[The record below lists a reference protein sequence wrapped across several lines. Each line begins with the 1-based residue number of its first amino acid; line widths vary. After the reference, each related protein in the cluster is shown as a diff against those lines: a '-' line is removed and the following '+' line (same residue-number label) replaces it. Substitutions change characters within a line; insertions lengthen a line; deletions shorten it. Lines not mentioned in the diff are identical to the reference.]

1 MKKFTLFFSA
11 LLFSMMS
18 FAGVVTF
25 DADADKGNAG
35 TDSNNAAAYTITKG
49 GVTVEVSSGILGTYN
64 NEMHY
69 RIYKNQTLKITS
81 TAGNITSV
89 EFTCTANGDTKYGPG
104 CFTVDGGDYTYAE
117 AVGTWTGSATE
128 ITFTAATNQ
137 VRASQIVVTID
148 GEVGETPEQ
157 PETPEEPET
166 PVTPENPEGV
176 ITCAE
181 AVAICE
187 ATGETAT
194 TETYTIRGYVTEIKE
209 AYTDQYK
216 NVSCWMADEKGG
228 GQVFLAF
235 RVKPINAADQAVKVN
250 DYIEVKGALVNYYG
264 NTPETTAGGSMTI
277 ITAGEGGETPEEPET
292 PVTPENPEGVITCA
306 EAVAIC
312 EATGETATT
321 ETYTIRGYVTE
332 IKEAYTDQYKNVSC
346 WMADEKGGGQVFLA
360 FRVKPINAADQAVKV
375 NDYIEVKGALVN
387 YYGNTPETTAG
398 GSMTIITAGEGG
410 ETPEEPETPVTPET
424 PEGAIVFD
432 ADVDQGNAGTD
443 SNNAAAYEVEKNGV
457 TMTVSSG
464 ILGTFNN
471 EVHYRIYKNQTLTL
485 TSTVGNIVKVEFTC
499 TADGDTK
506 YGPGG
511 FTVTEGEY
519 GHTGG
524 AVGTWTGSAS
534 EIVFS
539 ASVNQV
545 RASQVVVT
553 IEGGATPDTDVV
565 NVTDM
570 QYADAYYME
579 EDGVAYW
586 DIQMYNVDEATEEIV
601 VPIVLLGVEAKSKTA
616 LNGTYDMFDA
626 FYGDSIDVDTYDL
639 FGIAMDAETVGTLT
653 IKNVN
658 EEGDYSFVGSFVG
671 EDGKTYKINTVANV
685 YAEDDATEEV
695 IELKEEGT
703 DEPGDDPVTP
713 PTPPTTD
720 GAVTFDADVDQGNAG
735 TDSNNAAAYTITKSG
750 VTMEVSSG
758 ILGTYNNEMHYRVYK
773 NQTLTLTSTVGKIV
787 KVEFTCTANDAEKY
801 GPGCFTVDGGDY
813 TYAGPVGT
821 WTGSADAIVFTAS
834 SNQVRATQV
843 VVTLAS
849 TGTGVED
856 VVTVE
861 VPVKVIENGQLMII
875 RGENVYNVLGAQ
887 VK

>member
-1 MKKFTLFFSA
+1 MFFSA

-25 DADADKGNAG
+25 DADVDQGNAG
-35 TDSNNAAAYTITKG
+35 TDSNNAAAYTITKD

-89 EFTCTANGDTKYGPG
+89 QFTCTGNGSEKYGPG
-104 CFTVDGGDYTYAE
+104 CFTVDSGDYTNDGA

-128 ITFTAATNQ
+128 ITFTASANQ
-137 VRASQIVVTID
+137 VRATQIVVATD
-148 GEVGETPEQ
+148 GAEIPDQ
-157 PETPEEPET
+157 PEEPET
-166 PVTPENPEGV
+166 PETPDVPAPEGV

-250 DYIEVKGALVNYYG
+250 DYIEVTGNLVNYYG

-292 PVTPENPEGVITCA
+292 PE
-306 EAVAIC
+306 
-312 EATGETATT
+312 
-321 ETYTIRGYVTE
+321 
-332 IKEAYTDQYKNVSC
+332 
-346 WMADEKGGGQVFLA
+346 
-360 FRVKPINAADQAVKV
+360 
-375 NDYIEVKGALVN
+375 
-387 YYGNTPETTAG
+387 
-398 GSMTIITAGEGG
+398 
-410 ETPEEPETPVTPET
+410 TPET
-424 PEGAIVFD
+424 PEGGIVFD
-432 ADVDQGNAGTD
+432 ADVDMGNASTD
-443 SNNAAAYEVEKNGV
+443 FNTAGAYEVTKSGV
-457 TMTVSSG
+457 TLNVSSG
-464 ILGTFNN
+464 IIGTYNN
-471 EVHYRIYKNQTLTL
+471 ENHYRIYKSQTITL
-485 TSTVGNIVKVEFTC
+485 TSTVGNITSVSFTC
-499 TADGDTK
+499 TANDAEK
-506 YGPGG
+506 YGPGCL
-511 FTVTEGEY
+511 TVDGGEY
-519 GHTGG
+519 TYSG

-534 EIVFS
+534 EITFT
-539 ASVNQV
+539 ASTNQV
-545 RASQVVVT
+545 RATQIVVVV
-553 IEGGATPDTDVV
+553 EGGETPDTDVV
-565 NVTDM
+565 NVKDLS
-570 QYADAYYME
+570 YADAYYYE
-579 EDGVAYW
+579 EEGTALW
-586 DIQMYNVDEATEEIV
+586 EIQLYNIDEAAEAYMM
-601 VPIVLLGVEAKSKTA
+601 PIVFVGIEAKSKTS
-616 LNGTYDMFDA
+616 LNGTYDMLLA
-626 FYGDSIDVDTYDL
+626 LYGTTLDEETYEVDGVWNDET
-639 FGIAMDAETVGTLT
+639 IAATLT
-653 IKNVN
+653 IKNVDN
-658 EEGDYSFVGSFVG
+658 DNNYSFVGTFVG

-685 YAEDDATEEV
+685 YAEDDTTGEV
-695 IELKEEGT
+695 IELKEDGNN
-703 DEPGDDPVTP
+703 DPVTP
-713 PTPPTTD
+713 PTPPTPD

-758 ILGTYNNEMHYRVYK
+758 ILGTYNNEMHYRIYK
-773 NQTLTLTSTVGKIV
+773 SQTLTLTSTVGKIV
-787 KVEFTCTANDAEKY
+787 KVEFTCTANDDAKY

-843 VVTLAS
+843 VVTLES

-856 VVTVE
+856 VMTVE

>member
-137 VRASQIVVTID
+137 VRATQIVVTID

-166 PVTPENPEGV
+166 PETPETPAGV

-181 AVAICE
+181 ALAICLE
-187 ATGETAT
+187 TGETST
-194 TETYTIRGYVTEIKE
+194 TETYTIRGYVTEIKT
-209 AYTDQYK
+209 AYSEQYG
-216 NVSCWMADEKGG
+216 NISLWLADTPDG
-228 GQVFLAF
+228 GQVLQAY
-235 RVKPINAADQAVKVN
+235 RVKPVNTADINVAVG
-250 DYIEVKGALVNYYG
+250 DYVEVVGTLVNYMG
-264 NTPETTAGGSMTI
+264 NTPEVNAGGTYTI

-306 EAVAIC
+306 EALEIC
-312 EATGETATT
+312 LATGETSTT
-321 ETYTIRGYVTE
+321 ETYTIRAYVTE
-332 IKEAYTDQYKNVSC
+332 IKTAYSEQYGNISL
-346 WMADEKGGGQVFLA
+346 WLADTPDGGQVLQA
-360 FRVKPINAADQAVKV
+360 YRVKPVNTADINVAVG
-375 NDYIEVKGALVN
+375 DYVEVVGTLVN
-387 YYGNTPETTAG
+387 YMGNTPEVNAG
-398 GSMTIITAGEGG
+398 GTYTIITAGEGG

-432 ADVDQGNAGTD
+432 ADEDMGNASTD
-443 SNNAAAYEVEKNGV
+443 YNNAAAYEVEKNGV
-457 TMTVSSG
+457 ILSVSSG
-464 ILGTFNN
+464 VIGTYNN
-471 EVHYRIYKNQTLTL
+471 ENHYRIYKNQTLVL
-485 TSTVGNIVKVEFTC
+485 TSTVGNITSVQFTC
-499 TADGDTK
+499 TANNDEK
-506 YGPGG
+506 YGPGC
-511 FTVTEGEY
+511 FTVDGGDYTY
-519 GHTGG
+519 SG
-524 AVGTWTGSAS
+524 AVGTWTGSAA
-534 EIVFS
+534 EITFS
-539 ASVNQV
+539 AAANQV
-545 RASQVVVT
+545 RATQIVVT
-553 IEGGATPDTDVV
+553 IEGGATPTDVV
-565 NVTDM
+565 NVKDLA
-570 QYADAYYME
+570 YADAYYIE
-579 EDGVAYW
+579 EDGFAYW
-586 DIQMYNVDEATEEIV
+586 EVQLYNVDEVAEEIIL
-601 VPIVLLGVEAKSKTA
+601 PIMAVGFEAKSKTA
-616 LNGTYDMFDA
+616 LNGEYDLLLA
-626 FYGDSIDVDTYDL
+626 LYGTSVSEDTYEIEGVWND
-639 FGIAMDAETVGTLT
+639 ETIPATLT
-653 IKNVN
+653 IKNVDN
-658 EEGDYSFVGSFVG
+658 EGNYSFVGTFVG
-671 EDGKTYKINTVANV
+671 EDGKTYKINTISNV
-685 YAEDDATEEV
+685 YAIEDATEEV

-703 DEPGDDPVTP
+703 DEPGDDHV
-713 PTPPTTD
+713 TPPTTD

-787 KVEFTCTANDAEKY
+787 KVEFTCTANGEEKY
-801 GPGCFTVDGGDY
+801 GPGCFTVDGGEY
-813 TYAGPVGT
+813 TYAGAVGT

-834 SNQVRATQV
+834 TNQVRATQV

>member
-18 FAGVVTF
+18 FAATVTF
-25 DADADKGNAG
+25 GPEDFMNQG
-35 TDSNNAAAYTITKG
+35 TSGTGSYVEATKG
-49 GVTVEVSSGILGTYN
+49 GVTVSCDKGYGNSYAL
-64 NEMHY
+64 
-69 RIYKNQTLKITS
+69 RCYKE
-81 TAGNITSV
+81 G
-89 EFTCTANGDTKYGPG
+89 
-104 CFTVDGGDYTYAE
+104 
-117 AVGTWTGSATE
+117 
-128 ITFTAATNQ
+128 
-137 VRASQIVVTID
+137 VVTITASETISSLTFTFD
-148 GEVGETPEQ
+148 TYNDRYYNGDLNESYTVGATSWSATLTNQARFTSITVTLGEGGETPDQ
-157 PETPEEPET
+157 PEEPET
-166 PVTPENPEGV
+166 PETPDTPAPEGV

-194 TETYTIRGYVTEIKE
+194 TETYTIRGYVTGIKE

-443 SNNAAAYEVEKNGV
+443 SNNAAEYSVTKEGI

-553 IEGGATPDTDVV
+553 IEGGATPTDVV
-565 NVTDM
+565 NVKDLA
-570 QYADAYYME
+570 YADAYYME
-579 EDGVAYW
+579 EDGFAYW
-586 DIQMYNVDEATEEIV
+586 EVQLYNVDEVAEEIIL
-601 VPIVLLGVEAKSKTA
+601 PIMAVGFEAKSKTA
-616 LNGTYDMFDA
+616 LNGTYDLLLA
-626 FYGDSIDVDTYDL
+626 LYGTSVNENTNEIEGVWNDET
-639 FGIAMDAETVGTLT
+639 IAATLT
-653 IKNVN
+653 IKNVDN
-658 EEGDYSFVGSFVG
+658 ENNYSFVGTFVG

-685 YAEDDATEEV
+685 YAEEDATEEE
-695 IELKEEGT
+695 IELQEEGAE
-703 DEPGDDPVTP
+703 EPETPV
-713 PTPPTTD
+713 TPPTTD
-720 GAVTFDADVDQGNAG
+720 GAIVFDADVDQGNAG

-834 SNQVRATQV
+834 TNQVRATQV

>member
-1 MKKFTLFFSA
+1 
-11 LLFSMMS
+11 MMS

-89 EFTCTANGDTKYGPG
+89 EFTCTGNGSEKYGPG

-148 GEVGETPEQ
+148 GEIGETPEQ

-166 PVTPENPEGV
+166 PETPAGV

-181 AVAICE
+181 ALAICLE
-187 ATGETAT
+187 TGETST
-194 TETYTIRGYVTEIKE
+194 TETYTIRGYVTEIKT
-209 AYTDQYK
+209 AYSEQYG
-216 NVSCWMADEKGG
+216 NISLWLADTPDG
-228 GQVFLAF
+228 GQVLQAY
-235 RVKPINAADQAVKVN
+235 RVKPVNTADINVAVG
-250 DYIEVKGALVNYYG
+250 DYVEVVGTLVNYMG
-264 NTPETTAGGSMTI
+264 NTPEVNAGGTYTI

-306 EAVAIC
+306 EALEIC
-312 EATGETATT
+312 LATGETSTT
-321 ETYTIRGYVTE
+321 ETYTIRAYVTE
-332 IKEAYTDQYKNVSC
+332 IKTAYSEQYGNISL
-346 WMADEKGGGQVFLA
+346 WLADTPDGGQVLQA
-360 FRVKPINAADQAVKV
+360 YRVKPVNTADINVAVG
-375 NDYIEVKGALVN
+375 DYVEVVGTLVN
-387 YYGNTPETTAG
+387 YMGNTPEVNAG
-398 GSMTIITAGEGG
+398 GTYTIITAGEGG

-432 ADVDQGNAGTD
+432 ADEDMGNASTD
-443 SNNAAAYEVEKNGV
+443 YNNAAAYEVEKNGV
-457 TMTVSSG
+457 IMSVSSG
-464 ILGTFNN
+464 VIGTYNN
-471 EVHYRIYKNQTLTL
+471 ENHYRIYKNQTLVL
-485 TSTVGNIVKVEFTC
+485 TSTVGNITSVQFTC
-499 TADGDTK
+499 TANNDEK
-506 YGPGG
+506 YGPGC
-511 FTVTEGEY
+511 FTVDGGDYTY
-519 GHTGG
+519 SG
-524 AVGTWTGSAS
+524 AVGTWTGSAA
-534 EIVFS
+534 EITFS
-539 ASVNQV
+539 AAANQV
-545 RASQVVVT
+545 RATQIVVT
-553 IEGGATPDTDVV
+553 IEGGATPTDVV
-565 NVTDM
+565 NVKDLA
-570 QYADAYYME
+570 YADAYYME
-579 EDGVAYW
+579 EEGVAYW
-586 DIQMYNVDEATEEIV
+586 DIMMYNVDETGEYYEM
-601 VPIVLLGVEAKSKTA
+601 PIVFLGVEAKSKTA
-616 LNGTYDMFDA
+616 LNGTYDLLLALYGETINEETYEVDGVYNDA
-626 FYGDSIDVDTYDL
+626 T
-639 FGIAMDAETVGTLT
+639 IAATLT
-653 IKNVN
+653 IKNVDN
-658 EEGDYSFVGSFVG
+658 DNNYSFVGTFVG

-801 GPGCFTVDGGDY
+801 GPGCFTVDGGEY
-813 TYAGPVGT
+813 TYAGAVGT

-834 SNQVRATQV
+834 TNQVRATQV